1 MKKRKINNEV
11 HVRTT
16 GHYIQTTGH
25 CIQRP
30 AWNKEGGLYSCGFNL
45 IFGKY

>member
-1 MKKRKINNEV
+1 MRELPDI
-11 HVRTT
+11 TC
-16 GHYIQTTGH
+16 QTIGH

-45 IFGKY
+45 IFW